1 MCIGGFEIACLQ
13 YLGNGLNNGVEIFK
27 CCWSNRNLA
36 CREGEG
42 ERSGLQGRRMRK
54 KEFAGKEK
62 EKEDVYR

>member
-1 MCIGGFEIACLQ
+1 MKFQGRRRGKKRFAGKE
-13 YLGNGLNNGVEIFK
+13 NEKEGV
-27 CCWSNRNLA
+27 

-42 ERSGLQGRRMRK
+42 ERSGLQGRRVRR